1 MGSCAGKEQNDC
13 SHEKKNKGP
22 AKRQPFDLP
31 DPTSPEMVGMAIAND
46 MLDSQHH
53 HHNHHHHHVEPAPS
67 HHHHHD
73 FGAVHHHHHGF

>member
-1 MGSCAGKEQNDC
+1 MGSCAGKEQKDC

-22 AKRQPFDLP
+22 AKQRAFDLP

-53 HHNHHHHHVEPAPS
+53 HHHHHHVEPAPS

-73 FGAVHHHHHGF
+73 FGAMHHHHHGF